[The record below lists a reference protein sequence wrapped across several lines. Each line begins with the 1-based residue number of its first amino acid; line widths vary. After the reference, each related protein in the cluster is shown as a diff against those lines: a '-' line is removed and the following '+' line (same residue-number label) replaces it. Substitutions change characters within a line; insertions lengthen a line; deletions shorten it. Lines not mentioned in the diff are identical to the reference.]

1 MADQFTRRALQVV
14 SGRGSGAQI
23 NYNIWPAPTGVPA
36 AGISVVSGAGAW
48 GNVADIVAAAAIAAE
63 FWVCGFF
70 VTTLAGGAIQIMEL
84 LFSSNG
90 PAAGAGGPV
99 TTPFLYA
106 CRLDPSLVTL
116 NLGLLS
122 LPIPI
127 YRPGGSR
134 VAYCA
139 GGAAAR
145 SVAVSLLYAIALD

>member
-1 MADQFTRRALQVV
+1 MADTFVRQIHQVIR
-14 SGRGSGAQI
+14 GTGSGAQI
-23 NYNIWPAPTGVPA
+23 NYAIWPAPTGVPA
-36 AGISVVSGAGAW
+36 AGIAVVSGAGAW

-70 VTTLAGGAIQIMEL
+70 ATSLVGGAIQIMEL
-84 LFSSNG
+84 IFSSTG
-90 PAAGAGGPV
+90 PAMGAAGPV
-99 TTPFLYA
+99 TAPFLYS

-122 LPIPI
+122 LPYPV
-127 YRPGGSR
+127 YRPGGTR

-145 SVAVSLLYAIALD
+145 SVAMSLLYATGL